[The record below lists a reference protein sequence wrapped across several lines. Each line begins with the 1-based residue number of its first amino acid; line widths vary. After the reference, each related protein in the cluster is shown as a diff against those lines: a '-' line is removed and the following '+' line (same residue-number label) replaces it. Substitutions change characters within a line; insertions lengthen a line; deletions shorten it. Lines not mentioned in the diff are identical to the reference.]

1 MNTTNL
7 IVLPLTGMIIGLF
20 TNWLAIKLLFWPR
33 KKTLGI
39 QGVIPKRKEKIAEAI
54 AESSLKFLPKK
65 LDTLVKIPYI
75 GTKIITYIKKGISS
89 KVKSMDSEELE
100 QIIQNI
106 AKKELRFIKFSG
118 AILGFIIGLIQFFI
132 LEII

>member
-1 MNTTNL
+1 MNTANL

-20 TNWLAIKLLFWPR
+20 TNWLAIKLLFWPK

-75 GTKIITYIKKGISS
+75 GTKIINYIQKEISS
-89 KVKSMDSEELE
+89 KVKSMDSEELQ
-100 QIIQNI
+100 QIIQNT
-106 AKKELRFIKFSG
+106 AKKELGFIKFSG
-118 AILGFIIGLIQFFI
+118 AVLGFIIGLIQFLI